1 MLTTAPPTGS
11 PTGPLAD
18 GPATLPQGWLA
29 VADRRLGGAA
39 IPLVLLHPRHGVV
52 LAGGPADGPALLR
65 QRLAAGRFPA
75 IFHGHLPIARTDRPP
90 ADPAA
95 TLQGEA
101 PLSLPGGEAWVLA
114 VCRALENEAP
124 IGPPRRLGI
133 RARRRRN
140 RRRLAVAL
148 GGTAALVLLLGL
160 GLASLPP
167 SPLPSS
173 PLAASSIPPRTA
185 GGAAP
190 GETAGGLPPPT
201 MAQAAIAPPASP
213 PALAESGGAAPVL
226 AEPVLAE
233 PVLAEPGLPGAVPSV
248 PILAAPVLLTPLAIP
263 PPPGPLALAPAPPA
277 IGEIPPPRA
286 PAAAPWPV
294 ASPIEPEGAEAPASV
309 AMPAPRGAPEAM
321 MIARAGRIA
330 AQPVGPAM
338 RCRLITQRM
347 QIGETVTDADIQF
360 LRLGCPG

>member
-1 MLTTAPPTGS
+1 MLTTAPPPGS
-11 PTGPLAD
+11 PTGALAA
-18 GPATLPQGWLA
+18 GPATLSQGWLA
-29 VADRRLGGAA
+29 VADRRLGGTT

-65 QRLAAGRFPA
+65 QRLAAGRFTA
-75 IFHGHLPIARTDRPP
+75 IFHGHLPIARTDQPP
-90 ADPAA
+90 ANPAA
-95 TLQGEA
+95 ALAGEA

-124 IGPPRRLGI
+124 VGPPQRLGI
-133 RARRRRN
+133 PRAGGATGGAWAWRWAGRRRWCCCSGSAWRAC
-140 RRRLAVAL
+140 RRCRSLRATRRLAHPATD
-148 GGTAALVLLLGL
+148 G
-160 GLASLPP
+160 
-167 SPLPSS
+167 
-173 PLAASSIPPRTA
+173 

-190 GETAGGLPPPT
+190 GETAGGLPPPS
-201 MAQAAIAPPASP
+201 MGQAAIAPPATP
-213 PALAESGGAAPVL
+213 PALAWPGLAESGVPAPVHAAPVL
-226 AEPVLAE
+226 AEPVLA
-233 PVLAEPGLPGAVPSV
+233 
-248 PILAAPVLLTPLAIP
+248 APVLPTPLAIP

-277 IGEIPPPRA
+277 IGEIPLPRA

-294 ASPIEPEGAEAPASV
+294 ASPLEPEGAEAPASL
-309 AMPAPRGAPEAM
+309 AMPAPRRAPEAM

-338 RCRLITQRM
+338 RCRSITQRM

>member
-1 MLTTAPPTGS
+1 
-11 PTGPLAD
+11 
-18 GPATLPQGWLA
+18 

-75 IFHGHLPIARTDRPP
+75 IFHGHLPIARTDWPP

-167 SPLPSS
+167 SPLPSA

-233 PVLAEPGLPGAVPSV
+233 PGLPGAVPSA
-248 PILAAPVLLTPLAIP
+248 PILAAPVLPTPLALAIP

-294 ASPIEPEGAEAPASV
+294 APPPEPEGSEAAASV
-309 AMPAPRGAPEAM
+309 AMPAPRRAPEAQSAM